1 MFRVKTSICAA
12 ALAAVSFGAQAA
24 APGSIELPGD
34 RAFPESITASRDG
47 TLYVSNLEGG
57 GILRIRP
64 QGKPEAWLA
73 PGAAGTRSTLGVLV
87 DESRQ
92 LLWVCSNDMTIIG
105 IASPGTQKGSF
116 LKGFDLAS
124 GKEKVSAAFPAP
136 TPPAG
141 GSICNDIAI
150 DGSGAV
156 YVTDTLAPQILK
168 LSADQKTLG
177 VWKTDPLFAPKN
189 GGGLDGLVFDASGN
203 LIVNKIGS
211 GELLRVDVK
220 NGAPGTVT
228 ELKTS
233 RPLDQP
239 DALRLGTDGS
249 LLLVEGGGS
258 LDKLVISGDTAKV
271 ETIEDGFTV
280 PTGVVQVGKGYWIS
294 EGQNGYL
301 LDPAL
306 KDQAPKLPF
315 RLHYVPAAK

>member
-1 MFRVKTSICAA
+1 MFRVKTSIFAA
-12 ALAAVSFGAQAA
+12 ALAAASFSASAA
-24 APGSIELPGD
+24 APSSIELPGK

-64 QGKPEAWLA
+64 QGKPEVWLA
-73 PGAAGTRSTLGVLV
+73 PGTAGTRSTLGVLV

-124 GKEKVSAAFPAP
+124 GKEKVSAAFP
-136 TPPAG
+136 PAE
-141 GSICNDIAI
+141 GSICNDIAL

-168 LSADQKTLG
+168 LSADQKTLS
-177 VWKTDPLFAPKN
+177 VWKNDPLFAPKD
-189 GGGLDGLVFDASGN
+189 GGGLDGLVFDANGD

-211 GELLRVDVK
+211 GELLRVEVK
-220 NGAPGTVT
+220 NGVAGGVT

-233 RPLDQP
+233 RPLNQP
-239 DALRLGTDGS
+239 DALRLGSDGS
-249 LLLVEGGGS
+249 VLLVEGGGS
-258 LDKLVISGDTAKV
+258 LDKLIISGDSANV
-271 ETIEDGFTV
+271 ETIKDGFTV
-280 PTGVVQVGKGYWIS
+280 QTGVVQVGQGYWIS

-306 KDQAPKLPF
+306 KGKTPKLPF
-315 RLHYVPAAK
+315 RLHYVPAK